1 MPADFEVQF
10 SSNAK
15 EVITALQRRRV
26 NVLDVLRPAFHRS
39 GLGVEAAM
47 KPYPPPP
54 SGSRYVRTGRLGR
67 TWTTNTRTFGETIV
81 TSTGNVTRYARY
93 VQAEGQQA
101 RVHRGRWQTDELVL
115 TRRRGAIEGNVSSAL
130 RSAL

>member
-10 SSNAK
+10 SSNDK
-15 EVITALQRRRV
+15 EVITELQRRRV

-54 SGSRYVRTGRLGR
+54 PASTYVRTGDLGR
-67 TWTTNTRTFGETIV
+67 RWTTNTRAFGETIV
-81 TSTGNVTRYARY
+81 TSTANVTRYARY

-101 RVHRGRWQTDELVL
+101 RVHRGRWQTDELAL
-115 TRRRGAIEGNVSSAL
+115 THQRGVIEGNISSAL